1 MYSDS
6 KNLLWF
12 CIAVGVGIVVVVL
25 IALLIKLCLHIYV
38 KRNSMRYHQL
48 KILNANTHFH
58 NVDVEKWSERFDTK
72 KKFDS
77 YGATKFKREF
87 SGVINSQYEKY
98 CEIIKQCEDDLALYD
113 EYLSKYLDIVDQDKN
128 RSQLNGSLAKIE
140 QKILERKCLPSPKV
154 FSAECKYRYTSP
166 AGRNSYSATTTI
178 SYNEFLELWRQI
190 TKLKHEQQE
199 QKYALQQMTQKM
211 TERKKKLRF
220 RPVEEVQE
228 SWIVSAPEKVGLKYS
243 DAPGCY
249 VFLVFDKDSV
259 DDESNMNYR
268 DVYVGQSINVNA
280 RVHNHITGKG
290 NGDIF
295 ADIKMGKRV
304 LVAIC
309 YMSAEELN
317 QAEVWLIH
325 YFDAEHSYNKTKG
338 GATIRQ

>member
-38 KRNSMRYHQL
+38 KHKSTRYHQL
-48 KILNANTHFH
+48 KTLNANTHFH
-58 NVDVEKWSERFDTK
+58 NVDVEKWSERFDSK

-154 FSAECKYRYTSP
+154 FSAEYKYRYTSP

-211 TERKKKLRF
+211 TERKKKAT
-220 RPVEEVQE
+220 
-228 SWIVSAPEKVGLKYS
+228 VSA
-243 DAPGCY
+243 C
-249 VFLVFDKDSV
+249 
-259 DDESNMNYR
+259 
-268 DVYVGQSINVNA
+268 
-280 RVHNHITGKG
+280 
-290 NGDIF
+290 
-295 ADIKMGKRV
+295 
-304 LVAIC
+304 
-309 YMSAEELN
+309 
-317 QAEVWLIH
+317 
-325 YFDAEHSYNKTKG
+325 
-338 GATIRQ
+338 